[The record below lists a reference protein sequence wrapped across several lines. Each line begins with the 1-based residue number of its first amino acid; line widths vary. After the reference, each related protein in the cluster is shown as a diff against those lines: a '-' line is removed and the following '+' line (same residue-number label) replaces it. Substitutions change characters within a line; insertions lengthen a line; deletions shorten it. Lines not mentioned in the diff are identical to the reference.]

1 MASKSATTDP
11 TTDPA
16 KTIAFQGAVGAYS
29 DLACRTVYRDMTP
42 LACTS
47 FEDTFAAVEA
57 GRANLA
63 MLPIENS
70 EAGRVADIHM
80 LLPHTTLHIV
90 GEHFQRV
97 RHCLLAP
104 PQATL
109 STLRR
114 VYSHVQALS
123 QCRKAVRDLGLAPVA
138 TIDTAGAAAEVAA
151 RGDAGEAAIASELAA
166 EIYEL
171 AILKRDMEDAER
183 NTTRFVILA
192 RDSIAHEF
200 EPASV
205 EKEGQGRVIT
215 SFIFSV
221 RNVPAALYKALGG
234 FATNGVN
241 MLKVE
246 SYMVD
251 GSFTST
257 QFYAEIEGHPE
268 QKNVQLAFDELR
280 FISREV
286 KVLGVYRADP
296 FREN

>member
-11 TTDPA
+11 TTEPSN
-16 KTIAFQGAVGAYS
+16 TIAFQGLAGAYS
-29 DLACRTVYRDMTP
+29 DLACRTVYPDMTP

-47 FEDTFAAVEA
+47 FEDTFAAVED
-57 GRANLA
+57 GRACLA

-97 RHCLLAP
+97 RHCLVAP

-109 STLRR
+109 ASLKR

-123 QCRKAVRDLGLAPVA
+123 QCRAAIRALGLVPVA
-138 TIDTAGAAAEVAA
+138 TIDTAGAAAEVAE
-151 RGDAGEAAIASELAA
+151 RGDASEAAIASELAA
-166 EIYEL
+166 DIYKL
-171 AILKRDMEDAER
+171 AVLKRDMEDAER
-183 NTTRFVILA
+183 NTTRFVLLA
-192 RDSIAHEF
+192 RDAIAHE
-200 EPASV
+200 PDTAT
-205 EKEGQGRVIT
+205 GQDKRIT

-296 FREN
+296 FRKN

>member
-11 TTDPA
+11 EKTTDPA
-16 KTIAFQGAVGAYS
+16 KTIAFQGAAGAYS
-29 DLACRTVYRDMTP
+29 DLACRTVHPDRTP
-42 LACTS
+42 LACAS
-47 FEDTFAAVEA
+47 FEDTFAAVET

-104 PQATL
+104 PRATL
-109 STLRR
+109 ASLKH

-123 QCRKAVRDLGLAPVA
+123 QCRAAVHALGLVPVA
-138 TIDTAGAAAEVAA
+138 TMDTAGAAAEVAG
-151 RGDAGEAAIASELAA
+151 RGDASEAAIASELAA
-166 EIYEL
+166 EIYGL
-171 AILKRDMEDAER
+171 AILKRDLEDAER
-183 NTTRFVILA
+183 NTTRFVLLA
-192 RDSIAHEF
+192 RDAPDA
-200 EPASV
+200 PA
-205 EKEGQGRVIT
+205 GQGKWMT

-268 QKNVQLAFDELR
+268 QKNVQLAFDELG

>member
-1 MASKSATTDP
+1 MASKSA

-16 KTIAFQGAVGAYS
+16 KTIAFQGAAGAYS
-29 DLACRTVYRDMTP
+29 DLACRTVHPDRTP

-47 FEDTFAAVEA
+47 FEDTFGAVET
-57 GRANLA
+57 GRASLA

-104 PQATL
+104 PRATL
-109 STLRR
+109 ASLKH

-123 QCRKAVRDLGLAPVA
+123 QCRAAVHALGLVPVA
-138 TIDTAGAAAEVAA
+138 TIDTAGAAAEVAG

-166 EIYEL
+166 EIYDL
-171 AILKRDMEDAER
+171 AILKRDLEDAER
-183 NTTRFVILA
+183 NTTRFVLLA
-192 RDSIAHEF
+192 RDAITHAPDVST
-200 EPASV
+200 
-205 EKEGQGRVIT
+205 GQGKWIT

-257 QFYAEIEGHPE
+257 QFYAEIEGYPE
-268 QKNVQLAFDELR
+268 QKNVQLAFEELG

-296 FREN
+296 FRES

>member
-11 TTDPA
+11 TTEPA
-16 KTIAFQGAVGAYS
+16 KTIAFQGAAGAYS
-29 DLACRTVYRDMTP
+29 DLACRTVYPDMTP

-47 FEDTFAAVEA
+47 FEDTFAAVED
-57 GRANLA
+57 GRASLA

-97 RHCLLAP
+97 RHCLLAS

-109 STLRR
+109 ASLKR

-123 QCRKAVRDLGLAPVA
+123 QCRAAIRALGLVPVA
-138 TIDTAGAAAEVAA
+138 TIDTAAAAAEVAE
-151 RGDAGEAAIASELAA
+151 RGDASEAAIASELAA
-166 EIYEL
+166 DLYKL
-171 AILKRDMEDAER
+171 TVLKRDMEDAER
-183 NTTRFVILA
+183 NTTRFVLLA
-192 RDSIAHEF
+192 RDAIAP
-200 EPASV
+200 EPDV
-205 EKEGQGRVIT
+205 PTGQDKRIT